1 MATLTLEVDEV
12 LLVRAEDEARRRGTD
27 LKSELVAHVANIAKT
42 SNAEKQ
48 AAAVKRMEE
57 LSAAYPGYLEG
68 GMPNREERN
77 AR

>member
-1 MATLTLEVDEV
+1 MATLTLEVDEL

-48 AAAVKRMEE
+48 AAAVKNMEE
-57 LSAAYPGYLEG
+57 LSAEYPGHLAG
-68 GMPNREERN
+68 GMLTREERN